1 MKDLINT
8 IEEKDLPELNK
19 FEWQDPLLLDTR
31 LSDSERL
38 LAKSVREFA
47 EKNLMSR
54 VEKAFQNEK
63 VDLDVFKLM
72 GEMGLL
78 GSTIPEHYG
87 GIGANYIS
95 YGLIAREIERIDSAG
110 FPKNPRD
117 TRNPPGPVK
126 LPKTYKWPKYVEG
139 EL

>member
-1 MKDLINT
+1 M
-8 IEEKDLPELNK
+8 P
-19 FEWQDPLLLDTR
+19 
-31 LSDSERL
+31 
-38 LAKSVREFA
+38 
-47 EKNLMSR
+47 R

-95 YGLIAREIERIDSAG
+95 YGLIAREIERIDSG
-110 FPKNPRD
+110 YRSND
-117 TRNPPGPVK
+117 VSSIK
-126 LPKTYKWPKYVEG
+126 LSYVSNIC
-139 EL
+139 LWLR